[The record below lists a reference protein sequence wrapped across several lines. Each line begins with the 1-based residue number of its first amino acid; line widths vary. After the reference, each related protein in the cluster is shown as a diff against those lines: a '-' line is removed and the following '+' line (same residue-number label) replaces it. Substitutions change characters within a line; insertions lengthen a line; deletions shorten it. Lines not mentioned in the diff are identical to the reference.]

1 MAKENEHIAEL
12 KKGRDEFVDKRRK
25 FATSS
30 NWAKFIKVQ
39 SKIDAIDRAIADE
52 EKNRSHTTRSG
63 PLGE

>member
-1 MAKENEHIAEL
+1 MAKKNKHIAEL
-12 KKGRDEFVDKRRK
+12 KKGRDKLVDQRRK

-52 EKNRSHTTRSG
+52 NKNDPHTTRMG
-63 PLGE
+63 DLGI